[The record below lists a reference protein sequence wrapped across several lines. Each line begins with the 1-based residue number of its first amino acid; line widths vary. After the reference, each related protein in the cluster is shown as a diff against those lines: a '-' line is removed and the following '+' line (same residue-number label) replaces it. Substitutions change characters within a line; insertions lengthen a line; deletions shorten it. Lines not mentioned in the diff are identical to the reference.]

1 MLREQRDYAF
11 DRIEVRDVGD
21 GAPPVIDG
29 HAAVFDQLSEDLGGF
44 REIIKPGSF
53 LLALAASDVRALWN
67 HNPDFVL
74 GRQSSGT
81 VTVVEDDRGLGT
93 SINPP
98 DTQLIRDM
106 VLTPM
111 RRGDVNQASF
121 GFWIDKDEWSTMPD
135 GTLLRTII
143 AFRELFDV
151 SPVTFPAYP
160 QTRLEA
166 RAVLTNAGL
175 DFDALAHHI
184 AISERPAV
192 WHVNERDRQLVID
205 SIDVLNRA
213 ADSGESG
220 APDPE
225 TVQASGLIAIRRR
238 LLTLREREATI

>member
-11 DRIEVRDVGD
+11 DRIEVRDAGE
-21 GAPPVIDG
+21 GTPPAIVG

-53 LLALAASDVRALWN
+53 LAALAASDVRALWN

-81 VTVVEDDRGLGT
+81 VTVAEDERGLGT
-93 SINPP
+93 NINPP

-121 GFWIDKDEWSTMPD
+121 GFWVDKDEWSTMPD
-135 GTLLRTII
+135 GMLLRTIV

-184 AISERPAV
+184 ATAGSA
-192 WHVNERDRQLVID
+192 HLTERDRRLVID

-225 TVQASGLIAIRRR
+225 AVQASGLIAIRRR
-238 LLTLREREATI
+238 LLTLREREAHL

>member
-11 DRIEVRDVGD
+11 DRIEIRDAGD
-21 GAPPVIDG
+21 GAPTTIVG

-44 REIIKPGSF
+44 REMVKPLSF
-53 LLALAASDVRALWN
+53 LAALAISDCRSLWN

-81 VTVVEDDRGLGT
+81 LLVSEDDRGLAMDCT
-93 SINPP
+93 PP

-121 GFWIDKDEWSTMPD
+121 GFWVDKDEWSTMPD
-135 GTLLRTII
+135 GSLLRTIL

-184 AISERPAV
+184 ATAGSA
-192 WHVNERDRQLVID
+192 HVTERDRRLVID
-205 SIDVLNRA
+205 SLDVLNRSA
-213 ADSGESG
+213 GSGESG
-220 APDPE
+220 APE
-225 TVQASGLIAIRRR
+225 AEAVQASGLIAIRRR
-238 LLTLREREATI
+238 LLTLREREATL

>member
-1 MLREQRDYAF
+1 MREQRNYGF
-11 DRIEVRDVGD
+11 DKMEIREAVDGVGP
-21 GAPPVIDG
+21 AIIG

-44 REIIKPGSF
+44 REIIKPLSF
-53 LLALAASDVRALWN
+53 MACLAVSDCRSLWN
-67 HNPDFVL
+67 HNADFVL

-81 VTVVEDDRGLGT
+81 LTVAEDARGLAMDC
-93 SINPP
+93 NPP
-98 DTQLIRDM
+98 DTQLVRDM

-121 GFWIDKDEWSTMPD
+121 GFWVDGDDWATLPD
-135 GTLLRTII
+135 GTLLRTITS
-143 AFRELFDV
+143 FRELFDV

-166 RAVLTNAGL
+166 RAVLTDAGL

-184 AISERPAV
+184 ATAGSA
-192 WHVNERDRQLVID
+192 HVTERDRRLVID
-205 SIDVLNRA
+205 SIEVLNRA

-238 LLTLREREATI
+238 LLTLREREIQL